1 MGNYQQIDHTADIA
15 LRVTG
20 TDLEDLFRT
29 ASDGWRCLVVGN
41 SNVIPEDEREIKLSA
56 ESLEELL
63 VECLSELNYLFM
75 VKQWLFGNYN
85 QLQITTENSSF
96 SLLAIFEGESFKKDR
111 HNIENEIKAVT
122 FHQLHIRKIQNGY
135 DTTIVFDI

>member
-1 MGNYQQIDHTADIA
+1 MGHYQQIDHTADIA

-20 TDLEDLFRT
+20 KDLEDLFRT
-29 ASDGWRCLVVGN
+29 ASDGWRCLVVGE
-41 SNVIPEDEREIKLSA
+41 SNVIPEDERVMKLSS

-75 VKQWLFGNYN
+75 GKQWLFGSYH

-96 SLLAIFEGESFKKDR
+96 SLLAVFEGESSKTDR
-111 HNIENEIKAVT
+111 HNIET
-122 FHQLHIRKIQNGY
+122 
-135 DTTIVFDI
+135 